1 MLRNFSVVHYVCL
14 CNTFLSSNC
23 IFNCIST
30 DSTLPVKLCLSIHST
45 MTENSEDD
53 SGKTFSSNETHS
65 SPLPPLVPA
74 RPPKPDIDI
83 ELKSDS
89 STPPPVPANHAEKK
103 QYDYVRTNPIKPL
116 NKTDGFI
123 KKPEVQT
130 KPKVPAMS
138 CQVSNFISLPP
149 AVPIMKSCLAKQHS
163 LPPTLYSTC
172 SIYESIQL
180 SQSRQQL
187 NEIVHDHVLPL
198 RVAFCDSLYGVWG
211 SMTILRDDIF
221 DVHFIKETVMA
232 KVLKSNGS
240 KLKVPLL
247 TAGFQFT
254 LVNSPKIIQKDDC
267 TIAQLMKLGHLPK
280 VAFIKKG
287 TKKSK
292 SGSAEFVKGDVLI
305 LQSRNKSGIQCIS
318 LTSYD
323 KKTILKTSEI
333 LVDINPS
340 YLRFCF
346 TDLIYFSTPLLVQI
360 EAPLKVERMLFQ
372 LPCTI
377 QSLSNE
383 KSVIVS
389 CSNLGKDLKHFEIYL
404 DVPIDFQTAGMLKH
418 EKEVLLEKSKLLYDQ
433 FSPSIITKVISN
445 SNQQKQIKIF
455 ELPAT
460 TDDDWKKV
468 VTLCKPKAFTDRKA
482 KHDSNQY
489 VELPK
494 EAEYDS
500 ILPVPELMM
509 SNPCYFS
516 TPVEK
521 SKSSFYT
528 TQNSVKLKAEDS
540 SLLKLEDFS
549 EDQVRILLLMYSNK
563 SNHAYLYFFE

>member
-1 MLRNFSVVHYVCL
+1 
-14 CNTFLSSNC
+14 
-23 IFNCIST
+23 
-30 DSTLPVKLCLSIHST
+30 

-53 SGKTFSSNETHS
+53 SGKTFSSNEAHS

-89 STPPPVPANHAEKK
+89 STPPPVPERSFNHAETK
-103 QYDYVRTNPIKPL
+103 QYDYDRTNPIKPL
-116 NKTDGFI
+116 NTGFI
-123 KKPEVQT
+123 KKPEVPP
-130 KPKVPAMS
+130 KRPKVPEMS
-138 CQVSNFISLPP
+138 CQVNNFISLPP
-149 AVPIMKSCLAKQHS
+149 AVPTMKSCLAKQHS

-198 RVAFCDSLYGVWG
+198 RVAFCDSLYGVCD
-211 SMTILRDDIF
+211 SMTFLRDDIF
-221 DVHFIKETVMA
+221 DVHFTKETVMA

-254 LVNSPKIIQKDDC
+254 LVNSPEIIQKDDC

-292 SGSAEFVKGDVLI
+292 SGSAEFVKGEVLI

-360 EAPLKVERMLFQ
+360 EAPLKIERMLFQ

-482 KHDSNQY
+482 KHDSKQY
-489 VELPK
+489 VESPK

-509 SNPCYFS
+509 SNSCYFS
-516 TPVEK
+516 TSVEK
-521 SKSSFYT
+521 SKSRSESFAHT

-540 SLLKLEDFS
+540 SLLQLEDLS
-549 EDQVRILLLMYSNK
+549 EDQVRKLLLMYSNK
-563 SNHAYLYFFE
+563 SNHSLYNAINH

>member
-1 MLRNFSVVHYVCL
+1 
-14 CNTFLSSNC
+14 
-23 IFNCIST
+23 
-30 DSTLPVKLCLSIHST
+30 

-53 SGKTFSSNETHS
+53 SGKNFSSNETHS
-65 SPLPPLVPA
+65 SPLPPLVPS
-74 RPPKPDIDI
+74 RPPKRDIDI
-83 ELKSDS
+83 EVRSAS
-89 STPPPVPANHAEKK
+89 CTPPPVPARSLNHAETK
-103 QYDYVRTNPIKPL
+103 QYDYVRTNPNKPL
-116 NKTDGFI
+116 NKTDVVTGFI
-123 KKPEVQT
+123 KTPEVQT
-130 KPKVPAMS
+130 KPKVSAMS
-138 CQVSNFISLPP
+138 CQVNNFISLPP

-187 NEIVHDHVLPL
+187 NEIVHDHALPL
-198 RVAFCDSLYGVWG
+198 RVAFCDSLYGVCD
-211 SMTILRDDIF
+211 SMTFFRDDIF
-221 DVHFIKETVMA
+221 DVHFTKETVMA

-254 LVNSPKIIQKDDC
+254 LVNSPEIIQKDDC
-267 TIAQLMKLGHLPK
+267 TIAQLMKLDHLPK

-287 TKKSK
+287 TKK
-292 SGSAEFVKGDVLI
+292 FVKGDVLI

-318 LTSYD
+318 VTSYD

-360 EAPLKVERMLFQ
+360 EAPLKIERMLFQ

-389 CSNLGKDLKHFEIYL
+389 CSNLGKDLKYFEIYL

-445 SNQQKQIKIF
+445 SNQKKQIMIF
-455 ELPAT
+455 ELPAIA
-460 TDDDWKKV
+460 DDDWKKV
-468 VTLCKPKAFTDRKA
+468 VTLCKPKAFTDKKA
-482 KHDSNQY
+482 KRDSKQY
-489 VELPK
+489 VESPK

-500 ILPVPELMM
+500 ILPVSELMM
-509 SNPCYFS
+509 CYFS

-521 SKSSFYT
+521 SKSRSESFAHT

-540 SLLKLEDFS
+540 SLLQLEDLS
-549 EDQVRILLLMYSNK
+549 EDQVRILLLMYNNK